1 MNNDLKAFNKQI
13 VNQFYKDLYAVLNS
27 NECKRYFIELMT
39 QSIEEEVYD
48 RYHSTAKEPYKRR
61 HERNKSG
68 GLNDERNYTYN
79 VKFDKEGIT
88 IYMRNLTKGDGGAR
102 AFMIDTGIVEGV
114 GFYDWE
120 KSNIYK
126 LQQIGG
132 FPRDFYTYMEI
143 LVEDDIKFKNI
154 IHKQMGKKGWKLI

>member
-48 RYHSTAKEPYKRR
+48 RYSPKQYERR
-61 HERNKSG
+61 REDG
-68 GLNDERNYTYN
+68 GLIDEKNYTYS
-79 VKFDKEGIT
+79 VKFDKDGIT
-88 IYMRNLTKGDGGAR
+88 VYMKNITRGVGR
-102 AFMIDTGIVEGV
+102 AFMIDEGIVEGI

-126 LQQIGG
+126 LQQNGG